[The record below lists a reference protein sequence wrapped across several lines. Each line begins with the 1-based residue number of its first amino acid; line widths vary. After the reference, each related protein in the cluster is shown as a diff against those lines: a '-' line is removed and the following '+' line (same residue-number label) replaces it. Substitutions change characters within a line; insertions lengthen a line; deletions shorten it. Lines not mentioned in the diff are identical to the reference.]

1 MIISTAWKNLT
12 HKPLSALLSWLLL
25 TASVAI
31 ISLLIL
37 LQGQFEEKF
46 TSSIRGVDMVMG
58 AKGSPLQLILSAV
71 YHIDN
76 PTGNID
82 YETAQKWMKHP
93 FVEKA
98 IPLAYG
104 DSYKG
109 YSVLG
114 TTPDYIEKY
123 KAEVVEGRMFQ
134 GNFEVVIGADLA
146 KKLRLSIGSTFNST
160 HGSAEN
166 GEEHTEH
173 AYKVVG
179 LLKPTDTVIDNLIVG
194 TIESVW
200 AMHDHG
206 HEGEE
211 EAHEEHEHKAG
222 EAHDHEGHNH
232 EEGEAH
238 DHESEHEK
246 RQITAVLFKF
256 RSPMALVQW
265 PRMISQNT
273 DLQIVSPAIEIN
285 RLFSLFGI
293 GLNALQ
299 YLGLAIMFLSGL
311 SVFVS
316 LFNTLKERRYELALL
331 RTMGAARGQLFL
343 LVLLE
348 SLWLCLAGFVSGIL
362 LSRVA
367 LWLIAQA
374 TERTYRIRLDQ
385 FGLHWPE
392 EGWLFAL
399 TLGIGVL
406 AALIPAF
413 KAYRLNISNTLAHD

>member
-12 HKPLSALLSWLLL
+12 YKPLSALLSWLLL

-46 TSSIRGVDMVMG
+46 TTSIRGVDMVMG

-114 TTPDYIEKY
+114 TTSDYVEKY
-123 KAEVVEGRMFQ
+123 KTEVAEGRMFQ
-134 GNFEVVIGADLA
+134 DNFEVVLGADLA
-146 KKLRLSIGSTFNST
+146 KKLRLAIGSTFNST
-160 HGSAEN
+160 HGNAEH

-179 LLKPTDTVIDNLIVG
+179 LLKPTGTVIDNLIVG
-194 TIESVW
+194 NIESVW

-206 HEGEE
+206 HEAHEGEE
-211 EAHEEHEHKAG
+211 KHEAAG
-222 EAHDHEGHNH
+222 EAHNHENHEH

-238 DHESEHEK
+238 EHTK
-246 RQITAVLFKF
+246 REITAVLFKF

-265 PRMISQNT
+265 PRMVSQNT
-273 DLQIVSPAIEIN
+273 DLQVVSPAIEIN

-331 RTMGAARGQLFL
+331 RTMGAGRGQLFL

-348 SLWLCLAGFVSGIL
+348 SIWLCVAGFISGIL

-385 FGLHWPE
+385 FGFQWPE
-392 EGWLFAL
+392 EGWLFVL

-406 AALIPAF
+406 AAMIPAF